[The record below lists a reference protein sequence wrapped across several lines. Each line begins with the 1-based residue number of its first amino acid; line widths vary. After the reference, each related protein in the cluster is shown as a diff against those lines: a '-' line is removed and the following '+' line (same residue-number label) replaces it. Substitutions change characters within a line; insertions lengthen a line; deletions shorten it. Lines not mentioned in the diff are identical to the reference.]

1 MEGKKY
7 REPVEFDVIRAAIQ
21 GDADSINQI
30 ISYFQPYINARCR
43 RKFKDEFGHEHYMT
57 DEYMKRR
64 LETKLI
70 TKILDFKIQVCS
82 SRIGYPFLFIG
93 NEIDKRTLTI
103 SYRKSCR
110 MYEAAELFNEY
121 ARTIC
126 IRHFATRCRKVVG
139 IRNEGMLMRT
149 LK

>member
-43 RKFKDEFGHEHYMT
+43 RKFKDE
-57 DEYMKRR
+57 YMKRR

-70 TKILDFKIQVCS
+70 TKILDFKIQV
-82 SRIGYPFLFIG
+82 
-93 NEIDKRTLTI
+93 
-103 SYRKSCR
+103 
-110 MYEAAELFNEY
+110 
-121 ARTIC
+121 
-126 IRHFATRCRKVVG
+126 
-139 IRNEGMLMRT
+139 
-149 LK
+149 